1 VRASCFDALARA
13 AASLPEPAKETD
25 QTMQNQASEK
35 PAPQHP
41 AGYLVDSYLDWARN
55 EGPPIHEEFGVDL
68 LSVDMGPWPRLGDR
82 CKGAFIHLKGRGDWL
97 TIFLLEIPPGGKSAP
112 QRHIYDDV
120 FYVLSG
126 NGTAVVEAADGTER
140 MFEWGPRS
148 LFVPPLN
155 ARCTL
160 FNASGREPVRIA
172 STNDMPLLMN
182 IFRSE
187 AFIFDNP
194 IGFPERIGSGGFYA
208 GEGEL
213 TSIRPGRNLWE
224 TNFVADLGGFE
235 LMPWEDRGAGSR
247 NMQYLLGG
255 GSIGAHT
262 SEMPAGAYKK
272 GHRHGPGAHV
282 FAVTGTGFSLLWYE
296 NDKEFIRQEWKHG
309 YVYAPPDGMFHQH
322 FNTCPDPARYLA
334 IMFGTKRY
342 PIVQERRAGSEG
354 RRTDVSIKEGG
365 CQIEYQDQDARIHPM
380 WLKEIK
386 TAGVESKMGK
396 YFDES
401 K

>member
-1 VRASCFDALARA
+1 
-13 AASLPEPAKETD
+13 
-25 QTMQNQASEK
+25 MQNPTSDK
-35 PAPQHP
+35 PAGQPP
-41 AGYLVDSYLDWARN
+41 RYLVDSYLEWARK
-55 EGPPIHEEFGVDL
+55 EGPPIHEGFGVDL
-68 LSVDMGPWPRLGDR
+68 LGLETGPWPRLGDK
-82 CKGAFIHLKGRGDWL
+82 CKGAFVHLKGRGDWL
-97 TIFLLEIPPGGKSAP
+97 TIFLMEIPPGGKSAP
-112 QRHIYDDV
+112 QKHIYDDI

-126 NGTAVVEAADGTER
+126 NGTAVVEAPDGTER

-148 LFVPPLN
+148 LFAPPIN
-155 ARCTL
+155 ARYTL

-182 IFRSE
+182 IFRNE
-187 AFIFDNP
+187 EFIFENP
-194 IGFPERIGSGGFYA
+194 VGFPERLGTGGYYA

-247 NMQYLLGG
+247 NMQYLLGD

-272 GHRHGPGAHV
+272 GHRHGAGAHV

-296 NDKEFIRQEWKHG
+296 NDKDFIREEWKQG

-322 FNTCPDPARYLA
+322 FNTCSDPARYLA

-365 CQIEYQDQDARIHPM
+365 CQIEYADQDPRIHPL
-380 WLKEIK
+380 WLAEIK
-386 TAGVESKMGK
+386 ANGVASTMGK